1 MFSYADIARLDEPLC
16 SLANS
21 QIAPE
26 SIAVAGGHACRAWP
40 GSWINRA
47 DGVGFNG
54 PVTAGEIARL
64 TDFYHCVGLDALV
77 KVNPYAHESLHAHL
91 AAAGYTTKRFENL
104 LFRTLDPARPA
115 ASPHTLP
122 PDIQIR
128 VIERGDEKA
137 VREAATL
144 CVNVFATPER
154 PALAADIEL
163 SVRSIQRADCVSLAA
178 YSADGTCIASCG
190 VEWLGPLA
198 TLYGAVVHPDFRRR
212 GIQQTLIAQRLNIAA
227 QRGLTIATIGCTP
240 GIPTEQ
246 NARALG
252 FQLAYTRS
260 VMIKPVER

>member
-47 DGVGFNG
+47 DGVGFHG
-54 PVTAGEIARL
+54 PVTADEIARL
-64 TDFYHCVGLDALV
+64 TDYYHSVGLDALV
-77 KVNPYAHESLHAHL
+77 KVNPYAHESLHANL

-104 LFRTLDPARPA
+104 LFRSLDAVHAAVAPHPLPA
-115 ASPHTLP
+115 
-122 PDIQIR
+122 DIQICA
-128 VIERGDEKA
+128 IDRGDTAA

-154 PALAADIEL
+154 PALTADIEL
-163 SVRSIQRADCVSLAA
+163 SIRAIQRTDCISLAA

-212 GIQQTLIAQRLNIAA
+212 GIQQTLIAHRLTLAA
-227 QRGLTIATIGCTP
+227 DRGLTVATIGCTP
-240 GIPTEQ
+240 GIPTER

-260 VMIKPVER
+260 VMI